1 MRFCDTFF
9 QTTDYAM
16 ATTQAIVDAMPD
28 DERQRYERSRKEI
41 EDMVEFDRRA
51 IKSAFLA
58 MEAARRGTTDVDA
71 ALNAAADAHTQRVM
85 MEQNMKKLGALIAD
99 FSEHEAAERPLANDA
114 PLQANTKLHVYAE
127 FLPRVRSES
136 DTESDCDGQVA
147 ENVDGVLFGTG
158 IYRTRGVVR
167 MSAISQQAVADT
179 QPKERYRFA
188 SLTALKQYY
197 TQKYAADVLVPLIYK
212 WQFTLP
218 SSYCQFVFIC
228 ESAAHA
234 RRVTNVFK
242 RRPSDLDGHFIFSHA
257 WLADKFA
264 NQ

>member
-1 MRFCDTFF
+1 MRFLRHFF

-16 ATTQAIVDAMPD
+16 ATTQALVIALPD
-28 DERQRYERSRKEI
+28 DERQRYELSIKEI
-41 EDMVEFDRRA
+41 DAAVEFDRRA

-58 MEAARRGTTDVDA
+58 EEAARRGTAEVDA
-71 ALNAAADAHTQRVM
+71 ALDAAADTHTERVM
-85 MEQNMKKLGALIAD
+85 LEQSLKTLGALVAD
-99 FSEHEAAERPLANDA
+99 FSSYDADDRPLANDA

-136 DTESDCDGQVA
+136 DTESDCDGEAA
-147 ENVDGVLFGTG
+147 EGVDGVLFSTG
-158 IYRTRGVVR
+158 MYRTRGIVR
-167 MSAISQQAVADT
+167 MSALSQQATADT

-188 SLTALKQYY
+188 SLAALKHYY

-234 RRVTNVFK
+234 RRVVNVFK
-242 RRPSDLDGHFIFSHA
+242 RRPSDLDGRFVFSHA

-264 NQ
+264 E